1 MGRNLLGGQAM
12 PESVTISLEHYEELK
27 YYEKQFKVLKEVRE
41 DLIKIL
47 NDESFTIE
55 NEIDKKIYNIYE
67 KIVRK
72 ETMQ

>member
-1 MGRNLLGGQAM
+1 MA
-12 PESVTISLEHYEELK
+12 ESVTISLEHYEELK

-47 NDESFTIE
+47 NDETFTIE
-55 NEIDKKIYNIYE
+55 DEINKKIYNVYE

-72 ETMQ
+72 ETM

>member
-12 PESVTISLEHYEELK
+12 TESVTISLEHYEELK
-27 YYEKQFKVLKEVRE
+27 YYEKQFNLLKEVRE

-47 NDESFTIE
+47 NDKNFDIE
-55 NEIDKKIYNIYE
+55 NEIDKRIYNIYE

-72 ETMQ
+72 ETM

>member
-1 MGRNLLGGQAM
+1 M

-72 ETMQ
+72 ETM